1 MTTYEIRHTKE
12 NNEPIVTVPLSNS
25 PLKVRLLER
34 DYEYLEI
41 LGVGLPW
48 KLYLGYVA
56 VRNNDKDIS
65 IARLLTLADKGQK
78 VSYADGSPLNL
89 TRPNLVIKPGA
100 GRHRATDTLNIK
112 EYKQNR
118 PQIVHVMADV
128 P

>member
-1 MTTYEIRHTKE
+1 MTTYEIRHINE
-12 NNEPIVTVPLSNS
+12 NGQNLVIVPLSNS
-25 PLKVRLLER
+25 NSKIKLYEK
-34 DYEYLEI
+34 DYDYLDS
-41 LGVGLPW
+41 LGAGLPW

-65 IARLLTLADKGQK
+65 IARLLALAAKGQK
-78 VSYADGSPLNL
+78 VSYADGNPLNL
-89 TRPNLVIKPGA
+89 SRPNLVIKPGA

-118 PQIVHVMADV
+118 PQIIHVMADA